1 MLPSYLS
8 GLRLAGRRVVIVGAG
23 AVTTR
28 RLPPLLAAGAEVVV
42 VAPEATTGIVRRAR
56 RGELTW
62 LPREFQSDDLAGAW
76 YAMAAT
82 DSAGINAAVA
92 AEAETRRIFCV
103 RADDATDATAWTPAT
118 AEVDGVM
125 VGVLAGGHPR
135 RAAHV
140 RDLVVELLTRIAR
153 RAA

>member
-1 MLPSYLS
+1 MLPSYLA

-42 VAPEATTGIVRRAR
+42 VAPEASAVVVRRAR

-62 LPREFQSDDLAGAW
+62 LPREFRAEDLAEAW
-76 YAMAAT
+76 YAMAAS
-82 DSAGINAAVA
+82 DRADVNAAVA
-92 AEAETRRIFCV
+92 AEAEDRRIFCV

-118 AEVDGVM
+118 AEVDGIM
-125 VGVLAGGHPR
+125 IGVLAGGHPR

-140 RDLVVELLTRIAR
+140 RDLVVELLARIAR